1 MRVVAGT
8 SQHVPW
14 LQARGT
20 SGDPAAHRHCP
31 WYGKVLAHRLCHRGT
46 HDPQAGISHKG
57 QQAQSPGLSHPAL
70 FSPHTPAGHPLS
82 PGHSHHK
89 PTPAPCNSR
98 TWDELCHQALP
109 HHQQNSQELSPCAT
123 SCSAAPG
130 EAALGGRAPSGSP
143 APAGELG
150 ISGLGPWH
158 RCGCP
163 AQGAK
168 AWSWGTGCCYS
179 LPWRERLQAL
189 CASGGHDPSKGPHK
203 TAAGLP
209 PRNRLHSAGPRHLPG
224 QLQVRTASACVP
236 GPPVR
241 HSCPR
246 WAPHPGAGPASMPAP
261 SSRQDGQ
268 AARSALRPH
277 HSPPLRYLPRSPPLA
292 QPRPRLPTRGPASA
306 YL

>member
-1 MRVVAGT
+1 M
-8 SQHVPW
+8 
-14 LQARGT
+14 
-20 SGDPAAHRHCP
+20 
-31 WYGKVLAHRLCHRGT
+31 
-46 HDPQAGISHKG
+46 PQAAALHQEKLPWGAEPPAGAPHLQESWASAAWAHGTAVAAQHKG
-57 QQAQSPGLSHPAL
+57 LRLGAGAQAA
-70 FSPHTPAGHPLS
+70 
-82 PGHSHHK
+82 
-89 PTPAPCNSR
+89 
-98 TWDELCHQALP
+98 
-109 HHQQNSQELSPCAT
+109 AT
-123 SCSAAPG
+123 ACP
-130 EAALGGRAPSGSP
+130 GGR
-143 APAGELG
+143 
-150 ISGLGPWH
+150 
-158 RCGCP
+158 GC
-163 AQGAK
+163 
-168 AWSWGTGCCYS
+168 
-179 LPWRERLQAL
+179 R
-189 CASGGHDPSKGPHK
+189 HDPSKGPHK